1 MYDIIIKN
9 VFIII
14 IGGGRQD
21 DKERIVFFDYNWF
34 VFTDHLTSDRSR
46 RSGRETAGKNRRVPL
61 RFLCRVWDPGP
72 DSIPGT

>member
-21 DKERIVFFDYNWF
+21 DKERIVFLNSNWF

-46 RSGRETAGKNRRVPL
+46 RSGRDTACESR
-61 RFLCRVWDPGP
+61 
-72 DSIPGT
+72 